1 MSNNEGSI
9 DRVIRVIIGLAML
22 YVGFFVMTGT
32 WAIVGGGG
40 GLGLVPL
47 ITGAIG
53 FYPIYTMIGG
63 GTNKAA

>member
-1 MSNNEGSI
+1 MSKNEGPI

-22 YVGFFVMTGT
+22 YVGFFVMTGIWGT
-32 WAIVGGGG
+32 VVGV
-40 GLGLVPL
+40 LGLVPL

-53 FYPIYTMIGG
+53 FCPIYTMIGG